1 MEHDAAGP
9 DAHAQ
14 IESLRAQLAKAEH
27 DIAVYSARDKKL
39 RQALTKMV
47 TECAQNDRRV
57 LARLMTDASGV
68 QDTIQAL
75 IPVLRADVR
84 AKKVPAQQVAR
95 ERQ

>member
-1 MEHDAAGP
+1 MEHDAAGPDARP

-39 RQALTKMV
+39 RQALTKM
-47 TECAQNDRRV
+47 
-57 LARLMTDASGV
+57 DA
-68 QDTIQAL
+68 IQTL